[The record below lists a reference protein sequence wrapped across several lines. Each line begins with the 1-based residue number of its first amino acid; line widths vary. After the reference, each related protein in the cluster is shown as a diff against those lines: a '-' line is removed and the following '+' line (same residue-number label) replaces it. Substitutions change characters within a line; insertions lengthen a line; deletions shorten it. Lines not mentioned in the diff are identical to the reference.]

1 MRLQR
6 LNKHRETGKGM
17 ENTKNYLQVLSES
30 LDKKITILDKL
41 EALTAQQKSIAQA
54 EEFDDDAFDANTDGK
69 AKLIAELEKLDNGFQ
84 ILYDNIK
91 AQITGN
97 KELYRQEIQQL
108 QAKISMI
115 LDKNAALLVEEE
127 NNRKLIASRFTSLKK
142 EVYQIKKSRDMAAS
156 YYKNM
161 NNISSEAYFY
171 DNKK

>member
-30 LDKKITILDKL
+30 LDKKIAILDKL

>member
-1 MRLQR
+1 
-6 LNKHRETGKGM
+6 M

-91 AQITGN
+91 AQVTGN
-97 KELYRQEIQQL
+97 KELYRQEIEQL

>member
-1 MRLQR
+1 
-6 LNKHRETGKGM
+6 M

-97 KELYRQEIQQL
+97 KELYRQEIEQL

-127 NNRKLIASRFTSLKK
+127 NNRKLIAARFTSLKK

-156 YYKNM
+156 YYRNM

>member
-1 MRLQR
+1 
-6 LNKHRETGKGM
+6 M

>member
-1 MRLQR
+1 MG
-6 LNKHRETGKGM
+6 ETGNCM

-30 LDKKITILDKL
+30 LDKKIAILDKL
-41 EALTAQQKSIAQA
+41 EAVTVQQRSIAEA
-54 EEFDDDAFDANTDGK
+54 EEFDDDAFDAKTDRK

-91 AQITGN
+91 AQISGR
-97 KELYRQEIQQL
+97 KETYREEIERL
-108 QAKISMI
+108 QAKISVI
-115 LDKNAALLVEEE
+115 LDKNAALIVEEE
-127 NNRKLIASRFTSLKK
+127 NNRKLITSRFASLKK

-161 NNISSEAYFY
+161 NNISSESYFY

>member
-1 MRLQR
+1 
-6 LNKHRETGKGM
+6 M

-97 KELYRQEIQQL
+97 KELYRQQIEQL

-127 NNRKLIASRFTSLKK
+127 NNRKLIAARFTSLKK

>member
-1 MRLQR
+1 
-6 LNKHRETGKGM
+6 M

-91 AQITGN
+91 AQITCN
-97 KELYRQEIQQL
+97 KELYRQQIEQL

-127 NNRKLIASRFTSLKK
+127 NNRKLIAARFTSLKK

>member
-1 MRLQR
+1 
-6 LNKHRETGKGM
+6 M

-30 LDKKITILDKL
+30 LDKKTAILDKL
-41 EALTAQQKSIAQA
+41 EALTLQQKEIARV
-54 EEFDDDAFDANTDGK
+54 EEFDDDAFDANTDAK
-69 AKLIAELEKLDNGFQ
+69 AKLIAELEKLDSGFQ

-97 KELYRQEIQQL
+97 KELYRQEIEAL

-127 NNRKLIASRFTSLKK
+127 NNRKLIASRFASLKK

-171 DNKK
+171 DSKK

>member
-1 MRLQR
+1 
-6 LNKHRETGKGM
+6 M

-41 EALTAQQKSIAQA
+41 EALTSQQKSIAQA
-54 EEFDDDAFDANTDGK
+54 EEFDDDAFEANTDGK

-97 KELYRQEIQQL
+97 KELYRQEIEQL

-127 NNRKLIASRFTSLKK
+127 NNRKLIASRFSSLKK
-142 EVYQIKKSRDMAAS
+142 EIYQIKKSRDMAAS
-156 YYKNM
+156 YYRNM

>member
-1 MRLQR
+1 
-6 LNKHRETGKGM
+6 M

-30 LDKKITILDKL
+30 LDKKTAILDKL
-41 EALTAQQKSIAQA
+41 EALTLQQKEIARA
-54 EEFDDDAFDANTDGK
+54 EEFDDDAFDANTDAK
-69 AKLIAELEKLDNGFQ
+69 AKLIAELEKLDSGFQ

-97 KELYRQEIQQL
+97 KELYRQEIEAL

-127 NNRKLIASRFTSLKK
+127 NDRKLIASRFASLKK

-171 DNKK
+171 DSKK

>member
-1 MRLQR
+1 
-6 LNKHRETGKGM
+6 M
-17 ENTKNYLQVLSES
+17 ENTNNYLQVLSES
-30 LDKKITILDKL
+30 LDKKIAILDKL
-41 EALTAQQKSIAQA
+41 EALTKQQKSIAEA
-54 EEFDDDAFDANTDGK
+54 EEFDDDAFDASTDSK
-69 AKLIAELEKLDNGFQ
+69 AALIEELEKLDNGFQ

-97 KELYRQEIQQL
+97 KDIYRQEIEQL
-108 QAKISMI
+108 QAKIRTI
-115 LDKNAALLVEEE
+115 LDKNAALLVAEE
-127 NNRKLIASRFTSLKK
+127 NNRKLISSRFASLKK

>member
-1 MRLQR
+1 MG
-6 LNKHRETGKGM
+6 ETGNCM

-30 LDKKITILDKL
+30 LDKKIAILDKL
-41 EALTAQQKSIAQA
+41 EAVTVQQRSIAEA
-54 EEFDDDAFDANTDGK
+54 EEFDDDAFDVSTDRK

-91 AQITGN
+91 AQISGR
-97 KELYRQEIQQL
+97 KETYREEIERL
-108 QAKISMI
+108 QAKISVI
-115 LDKNAALLVEEE
+115 LDKNAALIVEEE
-127 NNRKLIASRFTSLKK
+127 NNRKLITSRFASLKK

-161 NNISSEAYFY
+161 NNISSESYFY

>member
-1 MRLQR
+1 
-6 LNKHRETGKGM
+6 M

-30 LDKKITILDKL
+30 LDKKTAILDKL
-41 EALTAQQKSIAQA
+41 EALTLQQKEIARA
-54 EEFDDDAFDANTDGK
+54 EEFDDDAFDANTDAK
-69 AKLIAELEKLDNGFQ
+69 AKLIAELEKLDSGFQ

-97 KELYRQEIQQL
+97 KELYRQEIEAL

-127 NNRKLIASRFTSLKK
+127 NNRKLIASRFASLKK

-171 DNKK
+171 DSKK

>member
-91 AQITGN
+91 AQVTGN
-97 KELYRQEIQQL
+97 KELYRQEIEQL